1 MKNNSI
7 KSKFIITIT
16 VVSLLFNF
24 YLFKQNYR
32 KHEIIIKEY
41 TDEILNAKSYLRDAY
56 NQFNNISDIMTTK
69 RLYTLQNNLESAQEY
84 LYRFG
89 RYFNYTGEKSMSGF
103 TFGRR
108 YLDAYI
114 YTVEEWIEA
123 VEDKNSKEILSV
135 DELESFKKDLKNII
149 DKLDNKFLKKGENY
163 YYYSIDDLTYYE
175 LHNIFEEL
183 VKETSNERINYYL
196 KTLLEL

>member
-7 KSKFIITIT
+7 KTKFIITIT

-24 YLFKQNYR
+24 YLFRQNYR
-32 KHEIIIKEY
+32 KHEIIIQEY
-41 TDEILNAKSYLRDAY
+41 TGEILYAKGYLWDAY
-56 NQFNNISDIMTTK
+56 NQFNNISNIMTTK
-69 RLYTLQNNLESAQEY
+69 RLYTLKSNLEFAQEH

-89 RYFNYTGEKSMSGF
+89 RYFNYTGEVYMSGF
-103 TFGRR
+103 ELGRR

-123 VEDKNSKEILSV
+123 VENKNNKEIPSI

-149 DKLDNKFLKKGENY
+149 DKLDNKFRKKGENY
-163 YYYSIDDLTYYE
+163 YYYSIDDLTYDE
-175 LHNIFEEL
+175 LRNIFREL
-183 VKETSNERINYYL
+183 VKETSNERINYHL
-196 KTLLEL
+196 KILLEL